1 MLLAIA
7 LFFSIAWLPLNVLN
21 LVLDIYNPFSFP
33 WDEEKMLII
42 YAVCHL
48 FGMSSACA
56 NPFLYGWFNGNFRS
70 EFVKILG
77 APLKF
82 CFPSDIDK
90 VGGSF
95 SSVAN
100 RSSTASPDIAMNTVR
115 VVERRHQQSTT
126 IDRVDE
132 GNNVS
137 AAPDAKLDYPQQQS
151 SVQSSTNE
159 AIEQKGH
166 NDLMDVV
173 VVEHQKVAVHVK
185 MVIDVQISPANNAVL
200 TTNSILVKKPM
211 VMETH
216 L

>member
-1 MLLAIA
+1 LLLAIA

-33 WDEEKMLII
+33 GDEEKMLII

-70 EFVKILG
+70 EFVNILG

-82 CFPSDIDK
+82 CFPSDIDR

-95 SSVAN
+95 SSVGN
-100 RSSTASPDIAMNTVR
+100 RSSTASPDIALNTVR
-115 VVERRHQQSTT
+115 VVGRHQQSTT

-137 AAPDAKLDYPQQQS
+137 ALADVMLDYQQQS
-151 SVQSSTNE
+151 SVQSSRNE
-159 AIEQKGH
+159 ATEQKGH

>member
-33 WDEEKMLII
+33 GDEEKMLII

-70 EFVKILG
+70 EFVNILG

-82 CFPSDIDK
+82 CFPSDIDR

-95 SSVAN
+95 SSVGN
-100 RSSTASPDIAMNTVR
+100 RSSTASPDIALNTVR
-115 VVERRHQQSTT
+115 LVGRHQQSTT

-166 NDLMDVV
+166 NDLMDVI
-173 VVEHQKVAVHVK
+173 VVEHQKVA
-185 MVIDVQISPANNAVL
+185 ANNAVL